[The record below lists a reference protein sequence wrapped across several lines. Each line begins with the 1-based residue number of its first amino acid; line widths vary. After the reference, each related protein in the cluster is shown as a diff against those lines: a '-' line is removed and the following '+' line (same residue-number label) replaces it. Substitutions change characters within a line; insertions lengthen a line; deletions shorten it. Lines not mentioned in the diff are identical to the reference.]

1 MEEVID
7 MLIEEVLSYLKRERR
22 LGFYISEVKSAVQ
35 SYRRAQHK
43 PEWLD
48 EGVANNARRIA
59 SPILDIIP
67 PVAARMAVLSQ
78 DGLPEFAGVLGMV
91 WDEKVQPLTAWI
103 RANLAQHPGHIEIGA
118 IKGIR
123 IVIRTED
130 AAKAKETPDQNPLPD
145 GTIAIEGDVLLGAA
159 DATKE
164 VALGPD
170 VKVELVKIQDSVA
183 PVVAWFNTVLVA
195 ANAAGS
201 PIPPLSVPPG
211 PPSTPYAAGDVS
223 ATKVKAK

>member
-1 MEEVID
+1 MEEFIE
-7 MLIEEVLSYLKRERR
+7 MLIEMAYDHIARERR
-22 LGFYISEVKSAVQ
+22 WGFYISEIKSAVQ
-35 SYRRAQHK
+35 SYRRTQHD
-43 PEWLD
+43 PEWMD
-48 EGVANNARRIA
+48 DGAVDNAKRIA

-67 PVAARMAVLSQ
+67 PVGARVAMLSQ
-78 DGLPEFAGVLGMV
+78 DGVPELGAVLGMI

-123 IVIRTED
+123 IIIKTED
-130 AAKAKETPDQNPLPD
+130 PAKAKDTPNQDPLPD
-145 GTIAIEGDVLLGAA
+145 GTIAIEADDVLLGAA

-170 VKVELVKIQDSVA
+170 VDSQFNAIVVELNKLIAYINGLA
-183 PVVAWFNTVLVA
+183 PATAAPITV
-195 ANAAGS
+195 
-201 PIPPLSVPPG
+201 PLS
-211 PPSTPYAAGDVS
+211 SVS